1 MRGKPVHADPTVRPQ
16 AGGQPITSRWQ
27 AQLKGRN
34 GAGSASASQV
44 PAPGTGVP
52 RALVDPRVAQ
62 QIKVLV
68 AKKREELLKS
78 EPTLDKASEE
88 QRCLGW
94 INDEV
99 ALWSSAAAAE
109 RGVSPTAAEDDA
121 LRRAVYDLL
130 FRAGRLQP
138 YLDDPRVEDIFINGP
153 DEVWLDY
160 GDGERQ
166 RVGAIAD
173 SEEELL
179 ELLRE
184 LARDSGHG
192 ERTISTANPLLA
204 LSLKDGSRLQAITDV
219 SPTTYAVIR
228 RHRVRSADLEG
239 MVALGT
245 IDPILVEFLRACVKA
260 EKNVIIAGKQKAG
273 KTSLLRSLLKELDP
287 DERFATIQTEDELFT
302 HQDGYH
308 NQAISLVA
316 REGNGEVSANGR
328 SAGEVTL
335 LDLMH
340 PALRMSLE
348 RMVVG
353 EVRGPEVVAMMQAL
367 TNGAGGN
374 LCTIHARRPDIVFD
388 RIAELYALTQ
398 GNLSEQLAYR
408 QIANGLDFI
417 VFVSM
422 IDETKIG
429 GRRHRFVSHIVEITG
444 VAESGRPATNDI
456 FAPNLALGE
465 ERAVP
470 TGTHPECI
478 DELRRVGFNSEYL
491 QYSRGAWAQPLPL
504 KVVSST

>member
-1 MRGKPVHADPTVRPQ
+1 MRGKPVHADPIVRPQ
-16 AGGQPITSRWQ
+16 PGHPLGARLQ
-27 AQLKGRN
+27 AQAGR
-34 GAGSASASQV
+34 ASATSV
-44 PAPGTGVP
+44 PVAATDVP
-52 RALVDPRVAQ
+52 QAVADHKVAQ
-62 QIKVLV
+62 AIKAQV
-68 AKKREELLKS
+68 AKQREELLKVN
-78 EPTLDKASEE
+78 PALDRASEE

-94 INDEV
+94 INEAV
-99 ALWSSAAAAE
+99 ALWSNAAAVE
-109 RGVSPTAAEDDA
+109 RGVSPTPAEDDA
-121 LRRAVYDLL
+121 LRRLVYDLL

-153 DEVWLDY
+153 DDVWLDY
-160 GDGERQ
+160 GDGER
-166 RVGAIAD
+166 RKVPPIAD

-204 LSLKDGSRLQAITDV
+204 LSLKDGSRLQAITAV
-219 SPTTYAVIR
+219 GPMTYAVIR
-228 RHRVRSADLEG
+228 RHRVQSADLEG
-239 MVALGT
+239 MVALGA
-245 IDPILVEFLRACVKA
+245 IDPILAEFLRACIKA

-273 KTSLLRSLLKELDP
+273 KTSLMRAMLKELDP

-302 HQDGYH
+302 HNNGYH
-308 NQAISLVA
+308 RQAISLVA
-316 REGNGEVSANGR
+316 REGNGEVGANGR
-328 SAGEVTL
+328 GAGEVTL
-335 LDLMH
+335 LDLLH

-374 LCTIHARRPDIVFD
+374 LCTIHARRPDVVFD
-388 RIAELYALTQ
+388 RIAELYSGAHA
-398 GNLSEQLAYR
+398 NFSEQLAYR

-429 GRRHRFVSHIVEITG
+429 GQRHRFVSHIVEITG
-444 VAESGRPATNDI
+444 IGESGRPATNDI
-456 FAPNLALGE
+456 FAPNRANGE
-465 ERAVP
+465 ERGVP

-478 DELRRVGFNSEYL
+478 DELRRVGFNSELL
-491 QYSRGAWAQPLPL
+491 QNPYGAWARPLPL
-504 KVVSST
+504 KVVSSA

>member
-1 MRGKPVHADPTVRPQ
+1 MQGRPVHADPTVRPP
-16 AGGQPITSRWQ
+16 AGGHPLSERLQ
-27 AQLKGRN
+27 AQGRPYS
-34 GAGSASASQV
+34 GHGSATST
-44 PAPGTGVP
+44 PAPDSAVP
-52 RALVDPRVAQ
+52 QATVDYRVAQ
-62 QIKVLV
+62 HIKSQV
-68 AKKREELLKS
+68 AKQREELLKS
-78 EPTLDKASEE
+78 DPTLDRASEE

-94 INDEV
+94 INEAV
-99 ALWSSAAAAE
+99 ALWSNAAAAE
-109 RGVSPTAAEDDA
+109 RGVSPTAAEDNA

-153 DEVWLDY
+153 DDVWLDY
-160 GDGERQ
+160 GDGERR

-179 ELLRE
+179 EMLRE

-228 RHRVRSADLEG
+228 RHRVQSADLDG
-239 MVALGT
+239 MIELGT
-245 IDPILVEFLRACVKA
+245 IDPILAEFLRACVKA

-273 KTSLLRSLLKELDP
+273 KTSLMRSLLKELDP
-287 DERFATIQTEDELFT
+287 DERFATIQTEDELGV
-302 HQDGYH
+302 HNNGYH
-308 NQAISLVA
+308 RQAISLVA
-316 REGNGEVSANGR
+316 REGNGEVGAGGR
-328 SAGEVTL
+328 SAGEVSL

-408 QIANGLDFI
+408 QIANGLDFV

-456 FAPNLALGE
+456 FAPNREIGE

-478 DELRRVGFNSEYL
+478 DELRRVGFNSELL
-491 QYSRGAWAQPLPL
+491 QHVYGAWAQPLPL
-504 KVVSST
+504 KVVSGT